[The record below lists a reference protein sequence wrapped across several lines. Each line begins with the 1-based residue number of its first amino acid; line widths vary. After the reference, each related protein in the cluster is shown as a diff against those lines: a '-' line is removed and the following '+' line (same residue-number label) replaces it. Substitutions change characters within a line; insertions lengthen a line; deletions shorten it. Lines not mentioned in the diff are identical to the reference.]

1 MNAPVDKPKLEKFTV
16 QFTTTTYSDF
26 EVEAK
31 DEDEAL
37 TIATERHKAGLKAD
51 RVVVDPDEPTVDEG
65 WGEYQ
70 I

>member
-1 MNAPVDKPKLEKFTV
+1 MKALACKPKLEKFTV
-16 QFTTTTYSDF
+16 QFTVTTYSDF

-31 DEDEAL
+31 NEDEAL
-37 TIATERHKAGLKAD
+37 TIAAQLRKAGRKAD
-51 RVVVDPDEPTVDEG
+51 RVVVDADEPTVDEG